1 VTDIPG
7 TVVGGVVVG
16 GVTCASFISDDAD
29 AAGDA
34 SPACCDDGI
43 GVCAAACC
51 DDVAG
56 VCAAACCARTGI
68 TVLIRARATADAIG
82 VFLSFMT
89 FPLVLALA
97 MPKTAGGDVSSGRA
111 GVPLLA
117 AIGPPVPNPNQCDA
131 TILPLRATMLP
142 IVKNIC

>member
-1 VTDIPG
+1 MSSDVTTSMTESELRLVSSDFSSEYRMPVTVTDIPG

-51 DDVAG
+51 EG
-56 VCAAACCARTGI
+56 TGI

-111 GVPLLA
+111 GGPLLA
-117 AIGPPVPNPNQCDA
+117 AIDA
-131 TILPLRATMLP
+131 RVRA
-142 IVKNIC
+142 